1 MCGSGKERIFNYCDN
16 SAQLLRFS
24 GWKCVVGGQVSEKE
38 DRKVLNKPDEIIFFH
53 LLCALWRRLR
63 KTSIYGVKE
72 YVVLLTGLCVTVP

>member
-38 DRKVLNKPDEIIFFH
+38 DRKVLNKPDEIIFF
-53 LLCALWRRLR
+53 LLLWRSLAAVA
-63 KTSIYGVKE
+63 KDIY
-72 YVVLLTGLCVTVP
+72 LWS